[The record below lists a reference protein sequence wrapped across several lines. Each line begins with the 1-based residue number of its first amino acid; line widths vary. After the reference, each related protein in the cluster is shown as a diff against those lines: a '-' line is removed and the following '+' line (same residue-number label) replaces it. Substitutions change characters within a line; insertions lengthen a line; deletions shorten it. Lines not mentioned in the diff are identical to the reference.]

1 MPPTL
6 RQVAAAAG
14 VHHTTLSRAL
24 RGHPDVSEAKAV
36 ELRALAEKMGYVPD
50 PMLRALAA
58 YRSGRRPVA
67 FHSVIAYIN
76 PTPNPADARRFK
88 VYRDYFESA
97 ERRARELG
105 FRLELMPVP
114 EGHGGARITS
124 MLRARNITGV
134 IVGPVSAGRVSL
146 DMIDWSSFAAVR
158 IGQSVISP
166 ALHTIAPERIRSM
179 WMIMDELL
187 ARGYRRPGLLLEH
200 RMDRNV
206 GLQWSAAFMRHQLRL
221 ARKDRLPPHLPE
233 GHVNDGMVEWIQ
245 KHRPDVIIVM
255 GDEKIPPLLDKGGIR
270 IPEDI
275 GLVALAQP
283 NAGEVMS
290 GILER
295 SAEIGVAAVDFVV
308 AMVNRQERG
317 VPAYP
322 QTLLI
327 NNTWVD
333 GHTLRQRIS
342 EKVRSADEISPAHP

>member
-1 MPPTL
+1 MS
-6 RQVAAAAG
+6 V
-14 VHHTTLSRAL
+14 SRA
-24 RGHPDVSEAKAV
+24 K

-50 PMLRALAA
+50 PMLRALAV

-88 VYRDYFESA
+88 VYRDYVESA

-105 FRLELMPVP
+105 FRLELIPVP
-114 EGHGGARITS
+114 NGSGAKRITS
-124 MLRARNITGV
+124 ILRARNITGV
-134 IVGPVSAGRVSL
+134 IVGPASEGRVSL
-146 DMIDWSSFAAVR
+146 DMIDWGDFAAVR
-158 IGQSVISP
+158 LGLSVRFP
-166 ALHTIAPERIRSM
+166 QLHTISPERALSM
-179 WMIMDELL
+179 LMIMDELIV
-187 ARGYRRPGLLLEH
+187 RGYRRPGLLLEQ

-233 GHVNDGMVEWIQ
+233 GHVNDGMVDWIK
-245 KHRPDVIIVM
+245 KHRPDAIIVM
-255 GDEKIPPLLDKGGIR
+255 GDEKIPPLLRKHGIR
-270 IPEDI
+270 VPEDL
-275 GLVALAQP
+275 GLVVLVQP
-283 NAGEVMS
+283 NEGEHMS

-295 SAEIGVAAVDFVV
+295 SVEIGVAAVDFVV

-327 NNTWVD
+327 NNAWVD
-333 GHTLRQRIS
+333 GPTLRPR
-342 EKVRSADEISPAHP
+342 VSAEVPGGSGGVPHL